1 MVEKITINL
10 KTNKMR
16 YLFLFLPLFSF
27 AQDVVKDTVYIQKQG
42 NIYYIIQQTTLS
54 DSTVTGSKQILG
66 DSATAIQSLVTD
78 AERQSNTLAIHAKP
92 LITKGKT
99 VQRINYYNDL
109 HVQISGKPVYFTT
122 AQRDTAKFLGNWNLN
137 FNGEIILGEI
147 QLNNNNRL
155 IFNPDNGKVYTIS
168 SNLLLS
174 TFTNQITFSFNNI
187 KYDLY
192 KFANGKFSTIDGDV
206 KLIKKE

>member
-1 MVEKITINL
+1 MKKI
-10 KTNKMR
+10 
-16 YLFLFLPLFSF
+16 LFFLLLPFLALS
-27 AQDVVKDTVYIQKQG
+27 QEVVTDTVYIQKQG
-42 NIYYIIQQTTLS
+42 NIYYIVTMTTFS
-54 DSTVTGSKQILG
+54 DSTVTGNKQILG
-66 DSATAIQSLVTD
+66 DSLTAIQSLVTD

-92 LITKGKT
+92 LILKGKT
-99 VQRINYYNDL
+99 VKRINYYNNL
-109 HVQISGKPVYFTT
+109 HQQISGRPVYVSTALRDTT
-122 AQRDTAKFLGNWNLN
+122 AFLGEWTLN

-147 QLNNNNRL
+147 QLNNNKRL

-174 TFTNQITFSFNNI
+174 TFTNQITFSFNNV

-192 KFANGKFSTIDGDV
+192 KFANGKFSTVEGDV

>member
-1 MVEKITINL
+1 MKKIFF
-10 KTNKMR
+10 
-16 YLFLFLPLFSF
+16 FLFFPFLALS
-27 AQDVVKDTVYIQKQG
+27 QDVVSDTVYIQKQG
-42 NIYYIIQQTTLS
+42 NIYYIVTMTTFG
-54 DSTVTGSKQILG
+54 DSTVTGNKQILG
-66 DSATAIQSLVTD
+66 DSLTAINTLVTD

-92 LITKGKT
+92 LILKSKA
-99 VQRINYYNDL
+99 VKRINYYNNL
-109 HVQISGKPVYFTT
+109 HLQISGRPVYTST
-122 AQRDTAKFLGNWNLN
+122 ALRDSTAFLGDWTLN

-168 SNLLLS
+168 TNLLLS
-174 TFTNQITFSFNNI
+174 TFTNQITFSFNGV

-192 KFANGKFSTIDGDV
+192 KFSNGKFATVEGDV

>member
-1 MVEKITINL
+1 MKKIL
-10 KTNKMR
+10 F
-16 YLFLFLPLFSF
+16 FLFLPFLALS
-27 AQDVVKDTVYIQKQG
+27 QDIVTDTVYIQKQG
-42 NIYYIIQQTTLS
+42 NIYYIVTMTTFS
-54 DSTVTGSKQILG
+54 DSTVTGNKQILG
-66 DSATAIQSLVTD
+66 DSLTAINALVTD
-78 AERQSNTLAIHAKP
+78 AERQSNTIAIHAKP
-92 LITKGKT
+92 LILKGKA
-99 VQRINYYNDL
+99 VKRINYYNNL
-109 HVQISGKPVYFTT
+109 HQQISGRPVYTSTAIRDTT
-122 AQRDTAKFLGNWNLN
+122 AFLGTWNLN

-174 TFTNQITFSFNNI
+174 TFTNQVSFSFNNV

-192 KFANGKFSTIDGDV
+192 KFANGKFATVDNDI

>member
-1 MVEKITINL
+1 M
-10 KTNKMR
+10 
-16 YLFLFLPLFSF
+16 
-27 AQDVVKDTVYIQKQG
+27 
-42 NIYYIIQQTTLS
+42 TTFS
-54 DSTVTGSKQILG
+54 DSTVTGNKQILG
-66 DSATAIQSLVTD
+66 DSLTAINTLVTD

-92 LITKGKT
+92 LILKSKA
-99 VQRINYYNDL
+99 VKRINYYNNL
-109 HVQISGKPVYFTT
+109 HQQISGRPVYTST
-122 AQRDTAKFLGNWNLN
+122 ALRDSAAFLGEWNLN

-174 TFTNQITFSFNNI
+174 TFTNPITFSFNGI

-192 KFANGKFSTIDGDV
+192 KFANGKFSTVDGNV

>member
-1 MVEKITINL
+1 MKKI
-10 KTNKMR
+10 
-16 YLFLFLPLFSF
+16 LFFLLLPFLALS
-27 AQDVVKDTVYIQKQG
+27 QDVVTDTVYIQKQG
-42 NIYYIIQQTTLS
+42 NIYYIVTMTTFS
-54 DSTVTGSKQILG
+54 DSTVTGNKQILG
-66 DSATAIQSLVTD
+66 DSLTAINTLVTD

-92 LITKGKT
+92 LILKGKA
-99 VQRINYYNDL
+99 VKRINYYNNL
-109 HVQISGKPVYFTT
+109 HQQISGRPVYVSTAIRDTT
-122 AQRDTAKFLGNWNLN
+122 AFLGTWNLN

-155 IFNPDNGKVYTIS
+155 IFNPDNGKVYMIS

-174 TFTNQITFSFNNI
+174 TFTNQISFSFNGV

-192 KFANGKFSTIDGDV
+192 KFANGKFATVEGDV

>member
-1 MVEKITINL
+1 MKKIL
-10 KTNKMR
+10 F
-16 YLFLFLPLFSF
+16 FLFLPFLALS
-27 AQDVVKDTVYIQKQG
+27 QDVVTDTVYIQKQG
-42 NIYYIIQQTTLS
+42 NIYYIVTMTTFS
-54 DSTVTGSKQILG
+54 DSTVTGNKQILG
-66 DSATAIQSLVTD
+66 DSLTAINALVTD

-92 LITKGKT
+92 LILKSKA
-99 VQRINYYNDL
+99 VKRINYYNNL
-109 HVQISGKPVYFTT
+109 HQQISGRPVYVSTALRDTT
-122 AQRDTAKFLGNWNLN
+122 AFLGTWNLN

-174 TFTNQITFSFNNI
+174 TFTNQISFSFNGI

-192 KFANGKFSTIDGDV
+192 KFANGKFSTIEGDV

>member
-1 MVEKITINL
+1 MKKI
-10 KTNKMR
+10 
-16 YLFLFLPLFSF
+16 LFFLLLPFLALS
-27 AQDVVKDTVYIQKQG
+27 QDVVNDTVYIQKQG
-42 NIYYIIQQTTLS
+42 NIYYLVTMTTFS
-54 DSTVTGSKQILG
+54 DSTVTGNKQILG
-66 DSATAIQSLVTD
+66 DSLTAIKSLVTD

-92 LITKGKT
+92 LILKGKA
-99 VQRINYYNDL
+99 VKRINYYNNL
-109 HVQISGKPVYFTT
+109 HQQISGRPVYTSTALRDTT
-122 AQRDTAKFLGNWNLN
+122 AFLGTWNLN

-147 QLNNNNRL
+147 QLNNNKRL

-174 TFTNQITFSFNNI
+174 TFTNQITFSFNGI

-192 KFANGKFSTIDGDV
+192 KFANGKFATVEGDV

>member
-1 MVEKITINL
+1 
-10 KTNKMR
+10 MR
-16 YLFLFLPLFSF
+16 YLLLFLPLFSF

-78 AERQSNTLAIHAKP
+78 AERQSNTIAIHAKP
-92 LITKGKT
+92 LILKGKS
-99 VQRINYYNDL
+99 VKRINYYNDL
-109 HVQISGKPVYFTT
+109 HVQISGKPVYTST
-122 AQRDTAKFLGNWNLN
+122 AIRDSTAFVGEWNLN
-137 FNGEIILGEI
+137 FNGTIIPGVI
-147 QLNNNNRL
+147 KLNTNNRL
-155 IFNPDNGKVYTIS
+155 VFNPDKSKVYIIT

-174 TFTNQITFSFNNI
+174 TFTNQISFAFNDI

-192 KFANGKFSTIDGDV
+192 KFANGKFASVDGNV
-206 KLIKKE
+206 RLIKLE

>member
-1 MVEKITINL
+1 MKNI
-10 KTNKMR
+10 
-16 YLFLFLPLFSF
+16 LFFLLLPFIVLS
-27 AQDVVKDTVYIQKQG
+27 QDVVSDTVYIQKQG
-42 NIYYIIQQTTLS
+42 NIYYIVTMTTFS
-54 DSTVTGSKQILG
+54 DSTVTGNKQILG
-66 DSATAIQSLVTD
+66 DSLTAIKTLVID

-92 LITKGKT
+92 LILKGKA
-99 VQRINYYNDL
+99 VKRINYYNNL
-109 HVQISGKPVYFTT
+109 HQQISGRAVYVSTAIRDTT
-122 AQRDTAKFLGNWNLN
+122 AFLGTWNLN

-168 SNLLLS
+168 TNLLLS
-174 TFTNQITFSFNNI
+174 TFTNQISFSFNGV

-192 KFANGKFSTIDGDV
+192 KFANGKFATVDNDV

>member
-1 MVEKITINL
+1 MKKI
-10 KTNKMR
+10 
-16 YLFLFLPLFSF
+16 LFFLLLPFLALS
-27 AQDVVKDTVYIQKQG
+27 QDVVTDTVYIQKQG
-42 NIYYIIQQTTLS
+42 NIYYIVTMTTFS
-54 DSTVTGSKQILG
+54 DSTMTGNKQILG
-66 DSATAIQSLVTD
+66 DSLTAIQSLVTD

-92 LITKGKT
+92 LILKGKA
-99 VQRINYYNDL
+99 VKRINYYNNL
-109 HVQISGKPVYFTT
+109 HQQISGRPVYVSTAIRDTT
-122 AQRDTAKFLGNWNLN
+122 AFLGTWNLN

-174 TFTNQITFSFNNI
+174 TFTNQISFSFNGI

-192 KFANGKFSTIDGDV
+192 KFANGKFSTIEGDV

>member
-1 MVEKITINL
+1 MKNI
-10 KTNKMR
+10 
-16 YLFLFLPLFSF
+16 LFFLLLPFLALS
-27 AQDVVKDTVYIQKQG
+27 QDVVTDTVYIQKQG
-42 NIYYIIQQTTLS
+42 DIYYIVTMTTFS
-54 DSTVTGSKQILG
+54 DSTVTRNKQILG
-66 DSATAIQSLVTD
+66 DSLTAINALVID

-92 LITKGKT
+92 LILKGKA
-99 VQRINYYNDL
+99 VKRINYYNNL
-109 HVQISGKPVYFTT
+109 HQQISGRPVYTSTALRDTT
-122 AQRDTAKFLGNWNLN
+122 AFLGTWNLN

-147 QLNNNNRL
+147 QLNNNKRL

-174 TFTNQITFSFNNI
+174 TFTNQITFSFNGV

-192 KFANGKFSTIDGDV
+192 KFANGKFSTVEGDV